1 MKILIIRLSSLG
13 DVVLASTVI
22 DALKEKLP
30 AAALSLLVYS
40 KYRDL
45 YDKDRRLTDLIS
57 LPPSPASFFDLLRKL
72 RKMRFDT
79 ILDLH
84 CNIKSLL
91 IRMLVPAGR
100 KVSYRKGHWRR
111 ALMVRAARLKAPG
124 RRRFLLAPCRPVA
137 ELLCQKTRTHHTV
150 ELFLKPLRRL
160 GVETTM
166 RPPRLFI
173 QPEAAAEVEGF
184 LSQNDVSAEQVLI
197 GIAPGA
203 RWSAKRWTTSGFAQ
217 VCDQLLKD
225 PNIRLIFL
233 GNQADLD
240 FTQQILTRMGGKPLV
255 ATGQFGLKGLVAAIG
270 RCSLLLTNDSGPM
283 HIATALEIPVVAIF
297 GPTHPKLGF
306 SPLGPRD
313 VLLHADLRCSP
324 CSLHGEKRCILK
336 HRQCME
342 QITPETVFEAIR
354 RVLEDNRQSS
364 VISELNQ
371 SLTS

>member
-13 DVVLASTVI
+13 DVVLVSTVI

-40 KYRDL
+40 KYSDL
-45 YDKDRRLTDLIS
+45 YDKDQRLTDLIS
-57 LPPSPASFFDLLRKL
+57 LSPASFFHLLRKL
-72 RKMRFDT
+72 RKMGFDT

-91 IRMLVPAGR
+91 IRMLVPAGK

-111 ALMVRAARLKAPG
+111 AMMVRAARLKAPSPQ
-124 RRRFLLAPCRPVA
+124 RALVAPCRLVA
-137 ELLCQKTRTHHTV
+137 GLLCRRTRTHHTV
-150 ELFLKPLRRL
+150 QLFLEPLRRL
-160 GVETTM
+160 GVEATI

-173 QPEAAAEVEGF
+173 QPEAAVEMGGL
-184 LSQNDVSAEQVLI
+184 LSQNDISAEQVLI
-197 GIAPGA
+197 GITPGA
-203 RWSAKRWTTSGFAQ
+203 RWSAKRWIASGFAQ

-233 GNQADLD
+233 GNQADLN
-240 FTQQILTRMGGKPLV
+240 FTQQILTRMWGKPLV
-255 ATGQFGLKGLVAAIG
+255 ATGRFGLKGLVAAIG

-283 HIATALEIPVVAIF
+283 HIATAVGVPVVTIF

-313 VLLHADLRCSP
+313 ILLHAGLPCSP
-324 CSLHGEKRCILK
+324 CSLHGEKKCILK

-342 QITPETVFEAIR
+342 QITPEMVLEAIR
-354 RVLEDNRQSS
+354 RVLEG
-364 VISELNQ
+364 VISQIPSKNGVVR
-371 SLTS
+371 

>member
-13 DVVLASTVI
+13 DVVLVSTVI
-22 DALKEKLP
+22 DALKEKVP
-30 AAALSLLVYS
+30 AADLSLLVYS
-40 KYRDL
+40 KYSDL

-91 IRMLVPAGR
+91 IKRLVSAG
-100 KVSYRKGHWRR
+100 KKSSYRKGHWRR
-111 ALMVRAARLKAPG
+111 AMMVRAARLKAPG
-124 RRRFLLAPCRPVA
+124 PSRVLLAPCRLIA
-137 ELLCQKTRTHHTV
+137 ELLCRKSGTDHTV
-150 ELFLKPLRRL
+150 ELFLEPLGRL
-160 GVETTM
+160 GVETTIH
-166 RPPRLFI
+166 PPRLFI
-173 QPEAAAEVEGF
+173 QPEAATELEGF
-184 LSQNDVSAEQVLI
+184 LSQNDISAEQVLI

-203 RWSAKRWTTSGFAQ
+203 RWPAKRWTASGFAQ

-233 GNQADLD
+233 GNQADLG
-240 FTQQILTRMGGKPLV
+240 FTRQILVRMREKPLV

-270 RCSLLLTNDSGPM
+270 HCHLLLTNDSGPM

-306 SPLGPRD
+306 SPLGPRNL
-313 VLLHADLRCSP
+313 LLHAELPCSP

-342 QITPETVFEAIR
+342 QITPETVLEAIGR
-354 RVLEDNRQSS
+354 MLEG
-364 VISELNQ
+364 VIGQIPSENGVVR
-371 SLTS
+371 

>member
-13 DVVLASTVI
+13 DVVLVSTVI

-40 KYRDL
+40 KYSDL

-79 ILDLH
+79 VLDLH
-84 CNIKSLL
+84 FNIKSLL
-91 IRMLVPAGR
+91 IKVSVPAIR
-100 KVSYRKGHWRR
+100 RISYRKEHWRR
-111 ALMVRAARLKAPG
+111 AMMVRAARLKAPG
-124 RRRFLLAPCRPVA
+124 PKRVLLAPCRLVA
-137 ELLCQKTRTHHTV
+137 ELLCRKTRTDHTV
-150 ELFLKPLRRL
+150 ELFLEPLRRL
-160 GVETTM
+160 GVEATI

-173 QPEAAAEVEGF
+173 QPEAATEMEGF
-184 LSQNDVSAEQVLI
+184 LSQNGFSAEQLLI

-203 RWSAKRWTTSGFAQ
+203 RWSAKRWIASGFAQ
-217 VCDQLLKD
+217 VCDRLLKD
-225 PNIRLIFL
+225 PNVRLIFL

-240 FTQQILTRMGGKPLV
+240 FTQQILTRMRGKPLV
-255 ATGQFGLKGLVAAIG
+255 ATGRFDLKGLVAAIG
-270 RCSLLLTNDSGPM
+270 RCRLLLTNDSGPM
-283 HIATALEIPVVAIF
+283 HIATALGVPVVAIF

-306 SPLGPRD
+306 SPLGPGD
-313 VLLHADLRCSP
+313 VLLHAGLPCSP

-342 QITPETVFEAIR
+342 QITPEMVLEAIR
-354 RVLEDNRQSS
+354 RVLKGSH
-364 VISELNQ
+364 
-371 SLTS
+371 